1 MLYNQALLQKY
12 WYIVLSTLMFILIAL
27 LALVNGKLL
36 ILGLQV

>member
-1 MLYNQALLQKY
+1 MLYNQSLLQKY
-12 WYIVLSTLMFILIAL
+12 WHTVLSTLMFILIAL

>member
-12 WYIVLSTLMFILIAL
+12 WHIVLSTLMFILIAL
-27 LALVNGKLL
+27 LALANGKLL

>member
-12 WYIVLSTLMFILIAL
+12 WHVVLSTLMFILIAL
-27 LALVNGKLL
+27 LALVSGKLL

>member
-12 WYIVLSTLMFILIAL
+12 WYIVLSTLMIILIAL